1 MKNYDLIAAMQ
12 TSESVEF
19 DPADVAKL
27 TVKQMYLMMAKL
39 HMLRYALHGARQR
52 ESLLDACDAMQGV
65 ILTLQREENR
75 LAIGDTD
82 RHSMLVADVE
92 LARYSVGLVV
102 AQSTDPNAA
111 FSVFGEGGA
120 GIDLSSVL
128 KE

>member
-1 MKNYDLIAAMQ
+1 MKNYDLIAVMRVP
-12 TSESVEF
+12 ESVEF
-19 DPADVAKL
+19 DAGAVTDL
-27 TVKQMYLMMAKL
+27 TVKQLHLLMTKL

-52 ESLLDACDAMQGV
+52 EVVVDACDAIQAA
-65 ILTLQREENR
+65 ILTLQSADLDPEIDE
-75 LAIGDTD
+75 DD
-82 RHSMLVADVE
+82 RHALLVADVE

-111 FSVFGEGGA
+111 FVMFGEGGE

>member
-12 TSESVEF
+12 SSESVEF
-19 DPADVAKL
+19 DAVGVADL
-27 TVKQMYLMMAKL
+27 TVKQLHLLMMKL

-52 ESLLDACDAMQGV
+52 ESVLDACDAIQGA
-65 ILTLQREENR
+65 ILTLQCADLDHEIDD
-75 LAIGDTD
+75 AD
-82 RHSMLVADVE
+82 RHALLVADVE

-102 AQSTDPNAA
+102 AQSTDTNAA
-111 FSVFGEGGA
+111 FSLFGEGGA